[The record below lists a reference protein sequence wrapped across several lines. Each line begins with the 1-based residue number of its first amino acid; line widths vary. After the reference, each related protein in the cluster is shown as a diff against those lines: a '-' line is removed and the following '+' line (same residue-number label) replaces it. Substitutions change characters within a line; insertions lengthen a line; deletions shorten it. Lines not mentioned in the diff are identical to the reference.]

1 MKPGGSPSEPMPGKA
16 DSRVRHYDA
25 NYGNFQTELY
35 AEIRREAFG
44 EDIGQS
50 SWLTADEQDRF
61 LGLLELSHGKRLLD
75 VACGSGGP
83 ALRIATKTGCSVVGI
98 DMHEDAVSTA
108 NSMAAHD
115 GLSDRAEFRVANAAE
130 PLPFPD
136 AFFDAITCIDAINHL
151 PDRPRVLSDWARLLK
166 PGGRLLFT
174 DPITVTG
181 PLTNHEIAVR
191 GSIGFFLF
199 VPLDY
204 DRTVIAQCGLRLLV
218 CEDVTA
224 NMAEMAERRGAARAS
239 RSHLL
244 SDIEGAETYNGQ
256 QTFFAVAARI
266 AKERRLSRFLY
277 VVEKPQE
284 DRAQP

>member
-1 MKPGGSPSEPMPGKA
+1 MPGKA

-50 SWLTADEQDRF
+50 SWITADEQDRF

-108 NSMAAHD
+108 NSLAAHD

-244 SDIEGAETYNGQ
+244 REIEGAETYDGQ
-256 QTFFAVAARI
+256 QTFFAIAARI

>member
-1 MKPGGSPSEPMPGKA
+1 MPGKP

-25 NYGNFQTELY
+25 NYGNFQTDLY

-50 SWLTADEQDRF
+50 SWITADEQDRF
-61 LGLLELSHGKRLLD
+61 LGLLELSPGKRLLD

-108 NSMAAHD
+108 NSLAAHD

>member
-1 MKPGGSPSEPMPGKA
+1 MPGKP

-50 SWLTADEQDRF
+50 SWITADEQDRF
-61 LGLLELSHGKRLLD
+61 LGLLELSPGKRLLD

-108 NSMAAHD
+108 NSLAAHD

-244 SDIEGAETYNGQ
+244 SNIEGAETYNGQ